1 MLRVDT
7 HTGHG
12 TYVHCC
18 PVLGYEQ
25 EGGRREERSRKAGRN
40 DGGKEAS
47 KEGMKEEGRKEDTKG
62 GRKKESRKQR
72 GGKEE
77 CSTAIY
83 CLTARSNRSD
93 VHLSELG
100 NHSRGRANNV

>member
-1 MLRVDT
+1 M
-7 HTGHG
+7 
-12 TYVHCC
+12 HCC

-25 EGGRREERSRKAGRN
+25 EGGKEGGGKREGTKEGRKQVKKAGRKKA
-40 DGGKEAS
+40 G
-47 KEGMKEEGRKEDTKG
+47 GRKEEKKG

-77 CSTAIY
+77 CSTSIY
-83 CLTARSNRSD
+83 CLTAKSNRSD

-100 NHSRGRANNV
+100 NHSRGHANND

>member
-1 MLRVDT
+1 MQPSI
-7 HTGHG
+7 G
-12 TYVHCC
+12 T
-18 PVLGYEQ
+18 
-25 EGGRREERSRKAGRN
+25 
-40 DGGKEAS
+40 EAS
-47 KEGMKEEGRKEDTKG
+47 KEGRKEEGRKEHKKG

-83 CLTARSNRSD
+83 CLTARRNMSD

-100 NHSRGRANNV
+100 NHSRGNANNV